1 MITVKCTCGET
12 YHADEQHV
20 GRRIRCQCGNVLE
33 IIKTANSPDVV
44 GPEERSASSSRDSS
58 DGSADPYLRRTA
70 TFTARQWVI
79 GASVAGILLL
89 SWGVY
94 LVANAPQGENSTAS
108 VRHAPAAVPAPV
120 ATLQPVPPPCPP
132 EARIHPRSGTEL
144 GGQHRGGLGRLQVAN
159 GTDSDAVAVLI
170 DDATETP
177 RRAIFIRSGE
187 LGAVTSVPSGRYRL
201 RFQLG
206 TDWLA
211 ERRFC
216 RIRGTSEFSSAF
228 DFQEIESDKGTRYS
242 AYEVT
247 LHPVPQGTARTHAVS
262 DSRFELPPL

>member
-1 MITVKCTCGET
+1 MITLKCTCGET
-12 YHADEQHV
+12 YRAEEQHV

-33 IIKTANSPDVV
+33 IIEIPNRPDLVRS
-44 GPEERSASSSRDSS
+44 EERSASSARGPS
-58 DGSADPYLRRTA
+58 DGSADPYLRRTRM
-70 TFTARQWVI
+70 FTTRQWVI
-79 GASVAGILLL
+79 GASVGGILLS

-94 LVANAPQGENSTAS
+94 LLDNARQGRNSTAN
-108 VRHAPAAVPAPV
+108 VRHAPAAIPAPV
-120 ATLQPVPPPCPP
+120 AAVQPVPPPCPP
-132 EARIHPRSGTEL
+132 KAHSRPRSGVEL

-170 DDATETP
+170 DDATEAP

-187 LGAVTSVPSGRYRL
+187 SGAVTSVPLGRYRL

-206 TDWLA
+206 SDWLA

-216 RIRGTSEFSSAF
+216 RIRGTSEFYSAF
-228 DFQEIESDKGTRYS
+228 DFQELESDRGTKYN
-242 AYEVT
+242 AYELT
-247 LHPVPQGTARTHAVS
+247 LHPVPQGTARTHALS